1 MYRLFQKYFKILII
15 IGLSKFSIFL
25 GLLSSF
31 LCVIF
36 ELFGIAIFFPITDI
50 FNNNFEKL
58 NIVGNVINL
67 KKYDKYQISVF
78 MAIAVYI
85 TYFIK
90 SLFLILNS
98 ILISKVWNQI
108 DTQLKQNIYN
118 NILKL
123 NYREFIKK
131 SNSSYSNLIIVE
143 AEKFAELIKVY
154 SLFIVEV
161 LILILIFS
169 LLMYSNFITSFIT
182 LFFLLFII
190 IIVYIYF
197 KERLKRWGFDR
208 QKYQDEYQND
218 IKSGLTSFLSIRV
231 NGGLLFFMNKFL
243 NSLSKRNFIIQRQY
257 IYENIPKSIL
267 EFSGLTVI
275 IFTSIF
281 QFYILGNSTEEIIG
295 FLIILGVSFYRI
307 LLLSTEFKWL

>member
-25 GLLSSF
+25 VLLSSF

-243 NSLSKRNFIIQRQY
+243 NSLSKEFYYPKTIY
-257 IYENIPKSIL
+257 IRKHP
-267 EFSGLTVI
+267 
-275 IFTSIF
+275 
-281 QFYILGNSTEEIIG
+281 
-295 FLIILGVSFYRI
+295 
-307 LLLSTEFKWL
+307 